1 MIQKRKSREQG
12 KLKKTNRT
20 LNINISNR
28 RVEKTQGYLLE
39 SKTKDT
45 RDGNGQYQ
53 KITLTEQLSKFHIQ
67 LTVVPGKKK
76 KAEKIGKTL
85 TKKKIQKISQNKR
98 VCMTKRCYSIH

>member
-76 KAEKIGKTL
+76 KGRKDREDVNKEKN
-85 TKKKIQKISQNKR
+85 TKNFSEQKS
-98 VCMTKRCYSIH
+98 MHD

>member
-45 RDGNGQYQ
+45 RDGNGQY
-53 KITLTEQLSKFHIQ
+53 
-67 LTVVPGKKK
+67 
-76 KAEKIGKTL
+76 
-85 TKKKIQKISQNKR
+85 
-98 VCMTKRCYSIH
+98 